1 MKIGIYS
8 DVHISR
14 TSSILPLYLKL
25 CLETIANEF
34 RESSHGSSLKN
45 ICSVEELKYEL
56 INKKSYEDSLTILQK
71 KDLLEQMDLPEL
83 NPFSNTSLLRYSN
96 ALNFHSKNIEGP
108 YNELMKSN
116 TIVDATNSIHDT
128 IESLYIEKE
137 VGSKQGFLS
146 KLIFGEQ
153 EVEKEIKLNP
163 DAMEKL
169 RNDLQVGGI
178 SLEKEIKIYGD
189 LLDYMKAFYKKN
201 KLRIEETEKQIEM
214 LKSQKKSFS
223 DDSLELM
230 RLQSAL
236 EILESYRNSFVSTD
250 ALFKSEIFKVY
261 NAIVSHFMVLNSI
274 RTTKE
279 TLVPIIESE
288 GIIGKGIDNEKDV
301 INVIHEMSS
310 LFNNLVKNNSEGISE
325 NLTNLNNC
333 NLSLENYEALTEGIN
348 RFLNEAPALTLNPLN
363 KMSEDNKVYK
373 KD

>member
-1 MKIGIYS
+1 
-8 DVHISR
+8 
-14 TSSILPLYLKL
+14 
-25 CLETIANEF
+25 
-34 RESSHGSSLKN
+34 
-45 ICSVEELKYEL
+45 
-56 INKKSYEDSLTILQK
+56 
-71 KDLLEQMDLPEL
+71 MDLPEL

-108 YNELMKSN
+108 YNELMRSD

-128 IESLYIEKE
+128 IDSLYVEKE
-137 VGSKQGFLS
+137 VSSEQGFLS

-153 EVEKEIKLNP
+153 EVEKEVKLNP

-169 RNDLQVGGI
+169 RNDLHVGGI
-178 SLEKEIKIYGD
+178 SLEKEIKIYGG

-214 LKSQKKSFS
+214 LKSQKESFS
-223 DDSLELM
+223 DDAFELM

-310 LFNNLVKNNSEGISE
+310 LFNNLVKNN
-325 NLTNLNNC
+325 L
-333 NLSLENYEALTEGIN
+333 EGIN
-348 RFLNEAPALTLNPLN
+348 RFLNEAPALTINPLN
-363 KMSEDNKVYK
+363 KMSGDNKVYK

>member
-1 MKIGIYS
+1 
-8 DVHISR
+8 
-14 TSSILPLYLKL
+14 
-25 CLETIANEF
+25 
-34 RESSHGSSLKN
+34 
-45 ICSVEELKYEL
+45 
-56 INKKSYEDSLTILQK
+56 
-71 KDLLEQMDLPEL
+71 MDLPEL

-108 YNELMKSN
+108 YNELMKSD

-128 IESLYIEKE
+128 IESLYVEKE
-137 VGSKQGFLS
+137 VSSKQGFLS

-153 EVEKEIKLNP
+153 EVEKEVKLNP

-169 RNDLQVGGI
+169 RNDLHVGGI

-214 LKSQKKSFS
+214 LKSQKESFS
-223 DDSLELM
+223 DDAFELM
-230 RLQSAL
+230 RLQSAF
-236 EILESYRNSFVSTD
+236 EILESYRNSFVSID

-310 LFNNLVKNNSEGISE
+310 LFNNLVKNNSEGI
-325 NLTNLNNC
+325 
-333 NLSLENYEALTEGIN
+333 N
-348 RFLNEAPALTLNPLN
+348 RFLNEAPALTINPLN

>member
-1 MKIGIYS
+1 
-8 DVHISR
+8 
-14 TSSILPLYLKL
+14 
-25 CLETIANEF
+25 
-34 RESSHGSSLKN
+34 
-45 ICSVEELKYEL
+45 
-56 INKKSYEDSLTILQK
+56 
-71 KDLLEQMDLPEL
+71 
-83 NPFSNTSLLRYSN
+83 
-96 ALNFHSKNIEGP
+96 
-108 YNELMKSN
+108 
-116 TIVDATNSIHDT
+116 
-128 IESLYIEKE
+128 
-137 VGSKQGFLS
+137 
-146 KLIFGEQ
+146 
-153 EVEKEIKLNP
+153 
-163 DAMEKL
+163 MEKL

-333 NLSLENYEALTEGIN
+333 NLSLENYETLTDGIN
-348 RFLNEAPALTLNPLN
+348 RFLNETSSLTLNPLSKTTEN
-363 KMSEDNKVYK
+363 NKVYK

>member
-1 MKIGIYS
+1 
-8 DVHISR
+8 
-14 TSSILPLYLKL
+14 
-25 CLETIANEF
+25 
-34 RESSHGSSLKN
+34 
-45 ICSVEELKYEL
+45 
-56 INKKSYEDSLTILQK
+56 
-71 KDLLEQMDLPEL
+71 
-83 NPFSNTSLLRYSN
+83 
-96 ALNFHSKNIEGP
+96 
-108 YNELMKSN
+108 
-116 TIVDATNSIHDT
+116 
-128 IESLYIEKE
+128 
-137 VGSKQGFLS
+137 
-146 KLIFGEQ
+146 
-153 EVEKEIKLNP
+153 
-163 DAMEKL
+163 MEKL

-333 NLSLENYEALTEGIN
+333 NLSLENYEALTDGIN
-348 RFLNEAPALTLNPLN
+348 RFLNETSSLTLNPLSKTTEN
-363 KMSEDNKVYK
+363 NKVYK

>member
-1 MKIGIYS
+1 
-8 DVHISR
+8 
-14 TSSILPLYLKL
+14 
-25 CLETIANEF
+25 
-34 RESSHGSSLKN
+34 
-45 ICSVEELKYEL
+45 
-56 INKKSYEDSLTILQK
+56 
-71 KDLLEQMDLPEL
+71 MDLPEL

-108 YNELMKSN
+108 YNELMKSD

-128 IESLYIEKE
+128 IESLYVEKE
-137 VGSKQGFLS
+137 VSSKQGFLS
-146 KLIFGEQ
+146 KLIFREQ
-153 EVEKEIKLNP
+153 EVEKEVKLNP

-169 RNDLQVGGI
+169 RNDLHVGGI
-178 SLEKEIKIYGD
+178 FLEKEIKIYGD
-189 LLDYMKAFYKKN
+189 LLDYMKVFYKKN
-201 KLRIEETEKQIEM
+201 KLRIEETEKQKEM
-214 LKSQKKSFS
+214 LKSQKESFS
-223 DDSLELM
+223 DDVFELM

-310 LFNNLVKNNSEGISE
+310 LFNNLVKNNSEGI
-325 NLTNLNNC
+325 
-333 NLSLENYEALTEGIN
+333 N
-348 RFLNEAPALTLNPLN
+348 RFLNEAPALTINPLN

>member
-1 MKIGIYS
+1 M
-8 DVHISR
+8 
-14 TSSILPLYLKL
+14 
-25 CLETIANEF
+25 E
-34 RESSHGSSLKN
+34 
-45 ICSVEELKYEL
+45 
-56 INKKSYEDSLTILQK
+56 
-71 KDLLEQMDLPEL
+71 LPEL

-108 YNELMKSN
+108 YNELMKSD

-128 IESLYIEKE
+128 IESLYVEKE

-169 RNDLQVGGI
+169 RNDLHVGGI

-201 KLRIEETEKQIEM
+201 KLRIEETEKQIEI
-214 LKSQKKSFS
+214 LKSQKESFS

-236 EILESYRNSFVSTD
+236 EILESYRNSFISTD

-288 GIIGKGIDNEKDV
+288 GIIGKGIDNEKNV

-333 NLSLENYEALTEGIN
+333 NLSLENYEALTDGIN
-348 RFLNEAPALTLNPLN
+348 RFLNETTSLTLNPLSKTTEN
-363 KMSEDNKVYK
+363 NKVYK
-373 KD
+373 KDE

>member
-1 MKIGIYS
+1 
-8 DVHISR
+8 
-14 TSSILPLYLKL
+14 
-25 CLETIANEF
+25 
-34 RESSHGSSLKN
+34 
-45 ICSVEELKYEL
+45 
-56 INKKSYEDSLTILQK
+56 
-71 KDLLEQMDLPEL
+71 MDLPEL

-108 YNELMKSN
+108 YNELMRSD

-128 IESLYIEKE
+128 IDSLYVEKE
-137 VGSKQGFLS
+137 VSSEQGFLS

-153 EVEKEIKLNP
+153 EVEKEVKLNP

-169 RNDLQVGGI
+169 RNDLHVGGI
-178 SLEKEIKIYGD
+178 SLEKEIKIYGG

-214 LKSQKKSFS
+214 LKSQKESFS
-223 DDSLELM
+223 DDAFELM

-310 LFNNLVKNNSEGISE
+310 LFNNLVKNNSEGI
-325 NLTNLNNC
+325 
-333 NLSLENYEALTEGIN
+333 N
-348 RFLNEAPALTLNPLN
+348 RFLNEAPALTINPLN
-363 KMSEDNKVYK
+363 KMSGDNKVYK

>member
-1 MKIGIYS
+1 M
-8 DVHISR
+8 
-14 TSSILPLYLKL
+14 
-25 CLETIANEF
+25 
-34 RESSHGSSLKN
+34 
-45 ICSVEELKYEL
+45 

-108 YNELMKSN
+108 YNELMRSD

-128 IESLYIEKE
+128 IDSLYVEKE
-137 VGSKQGFLS
+137 VSSEQGFLS

-153 EVEKEIKLNP
+153 EVEKEVKLNP

-169 RNDLQVGGI
+169 RNDLHVGGI
-178 SLEKEIKIYGD
+178 SLEKEIKIYGG

-214 LKSQKKSFS
+214 LKSQKESFS
-223 DDSLELM
+223 DDAFELM

-310 LFNNLVKNNSEGISE
+310 LFNNLVKNNSEGI
-325 NLTNLNNC
+325 
-333 NLSLENYEALTEGIN
+333 N
-348 RFLNEAPALTLNPLN
+348 RFLNEAPALTINPLN
-363 KMSEDNKVYK
+363 KMSGDNKVYK